1 MPAPE
6 GEAGRGG
13 GTADRHELQ
22 ESRSVLWPVTSGPAL
37 PGTWGTSNLQLA
49 AGAHNKKAPRPL
61 KGSGAGW
68 AGNKKTVRKALE
80 LMP

>member
-1 MPAPE
+1 MDMNYKNPIRLFEPSPVVRDGGNPGNTSLQAAKPAT
-6 GEAGRGG
+6 
-13 GTADRHELQ
+13 GTHD
-22 ESRSVLWPVTSGPAL
+22 
-37 PGTWGTSNLQLA
+37 
-49 AGAHNKKAPRPL
+49 KKAPRPL